1 MTGRYEY
8 AVIGAGAAGI
18 AAARELWD
26 CGHRSVILIERKSR
40 PGGILLQCAHR
51 GFGNGLD
58 GLEYAAKL
66 SAEIPPD
73 LPVRFHTTVTE
84 IRSDRTAV
92 LSGGDELRFHEL
104 ILATGAR
111 EIPAGALPITG
122 TRPQGVFT
130 AGQMQEMLNCFGYVP
145 EKTPAVILGGGDIGL
160 ILAWQLAGS
169 GLPVTIVEKTEAYT
183 GLARNIERLE
193 DLDVHAEFCATVTE
207 IRGMPRITNVM
218 LSNGKALSC
227 GMLLI
232 AAGLKPERELVG
244 GIGTPEWVHFAGN
257 CDSIFPVIDQVIRQ
271 GGQAARAAMLHL
283 RKTGTGGTN

>member
-1 MTGRYEY
+1 MTGRYDY
-8 AVIGAGAAGI
+8 VVIGAGAAGI
-18 AAARELWD
+18 AAARELWEF
-26 CGHRSVILIERKSR
+26 GHRSVILVERKSR

-66 SAEIPPD
+66 SAEIPPE
-73 LPVRFHTTVTE
+73 LPARFNTTVTE

-92 LSGGDELRFHEL
+92 LSDGDALRFSEL

-111 EIPAGALPITG
+111 EIPFGALPITG
-122 TRPQGVFT
+122 TRPQGVYT

-145 EKTPAVILGGGDIGL
+145 EKEPAVILGGGDIGL
-160 ILAWQLAGS
+160 ILAWQLAQM

-193 DLDVHAEFCATVTE
+193 NLDVHAEFCATVNRIE
-207 IRGMPRITNVM
+207 GMPHIKRVI
-218 LSNGKALSC
+218 LSNSKTLPC

-232 AAGLKPERELVG
+232 AAGLKPERELVSW
-244 GIGTPEWVHFAGN
+244 IGTPGWIHFAGN
-257 CDSIFPVIDQVIRQ
+257 CDSIYPVIDQVIRQ
-271 GGQAARAAMLHL
+271 SGQAAREAILHL
-283 RKTGTGGTN
+283 QKTGTGGTY